1 MAFEA
6 LKQLGQ
12 SISNMLSGKK
22 PDNEET
28 TTQVNADN
36 TTDSTLPAN
45 QEEVTEKKTPKVEE
59 PDESLVVKSDDKQTY
74 NQDLLSHLT
83 KTARAKDLAG
93 SDTTPTFDELY
104 PSMKEP
110 IHQGTTS
117 VDGTPVNIYA
127 ASLLYPYALLDKRVN
142 AQLRQAKMK
151 QLYADKITLTAP
163 KTLYNLQPAL
173 SKNFYDDMTSI
184 VNEEKA
190 KGGNWYQRL
199 KDPNST
205 LNKKVRDYKE
215 YAQEWE
221 DDKAQALSLDK
232 LMKDPN
238 KAKDFWMSNETKD
251 AVSQFY
257 KGTEMFGEDPEKM
270 PIDKMRDLSSKM
282 HVSLAYS
289 YLLNDALKGQKE
301 DINNYYNGELA
312 NMPTNLTAEQQVD
325 WHNKVVLQSQKKFLN
340 PDTADE
346 MATNFMQA
354 HPEVIQGEMKYHN
367 NLSDEEIHEKIK
379 KDFMEKMGVQ
389 YHDTMDKFTTPQ
401 WHDPKTSRSGNGG
414 VTTPINP
421 EDDTDIINGQPSKK
435 WDLTGA
441 NKGKGMQVNVNT
453 AEKGQ
458 IVMTYMIGG
467 AQKVEV
473 LNDVT
478 IPPGTYYADT
488 YEEQMGD
495 DGKLGGSVYISNTAI
510 DGMIQKALPAGAT
523 LVSTRGKVNYSTVA
537 SGISNIPLNGD
548 SRKQMVAPQDQ
559 QKTQQVNEVE
569 RVDPKT
575 RKTAIFDSQTKKFI
589 RWKQ

>member
-1 MAFEA
+1 MEFEA
-6 LKQLGQ
+6 LKQIGQ
-12 SISNMLSGKK
+12 SISQMINPVTTQDANTSTN
-22 PDNEET
+22 PVADEET
-28 TTQVNADN
+28 TPQTQVQ
-36 TTDSTLPAN
+36 PK
-45 QEEVTEKKTPKVEE
+45 EETQ
-59 PDESLVVKSDDKQTY
+59 DESLVVKPGEQKIPD
-74 NQDLLSHLT
+74 DLLEHLQ
-83 KTARAKDLAG
+83 KTAKAKDVLEEDKP
-93 SDTTPTFDELY
+93 STFDELF
-104 PSMKEP
+104 PSMKENINKGNVSGAGMSMP
-110 IHQGTTS
+110 
-117 VDGTPVNIYA
+117 IYA

-163 KTLYNLQPAL
+163 KTLYNLQPDL

-270 PIDKMRDLSSKM
+270 PIDKMRDLSAKM

-301 DINNYYNGELA
+301 DIDNYYNGELA

-325 WHNKVVLQSQKKFLN
+325 WHNRVVLQSQKKFLN
-340 PDTADE
+340 PDTAEE

-354 HPEVIQGEMKYHN
+354 HPEVVQGEMKYHN

-389 YHDTMDKFTTPQ
+389 YHDVMDKITTPQ
-401 WHDPKTSRSGNGG
+401 WHDPKTSGSGNGG

-473 LNDVT
+473 LNDVI

-548 SRKQMVAPQDQ
+548 SRKQMVAPQYQ
-559 QKTQQVNEVE
+559 QKTQQQNNSYTNS
-569 RVDPKT
+569 KT
-575 RKTAIFDSQTKKFI
+575 VKDSNGNTITIGVKDGKWYNTQTGEEIK
-589 RWKQ
+589 